1 MMTKRIRVKAIQKKA
16 LGSDDL
22 ALVFLLMAK
31 ARVQEKRER
40 EARKRADRGEVRR
53 AS

>member
-1 MMTKRIRVKAIQKKA
+1 MMTKRIKVKAIAKQE
-16 LGSDDL
+16 LSSEEL

-31 ARVQEKRER
+31 RHVREKRER
-40 EARKRADRGEVRR
+40 EARECAERGEVRR